1 MNNIT
6 KEDIANFINSEF
18 GLTRKDC
25 NNFVRDIIEEI
36 ILGLKKDN
44 IVKIHNFGTFKIRN
58 KKSRLARN
66 PKSKVEVMIPS
77 RNVISFKPSKDVL
90 KKINKISNES

>member
-77 RNVISFKPSKDVL
+77 RNVISFKPSKHVL

>member
-18 GLTRKDC
+18 GLTRKDW

-77 RNVISFKPSKDVL
+77 RNVISFKPSKHVL
-90 KKINKISNES
+90 KKLNKTSNE